1 MSLNTEIESDKVT
14 ILVAEDEEGLRDIAV
29 RVLRGAGYQVVV
41 ASDGR
46 EAIEALNRWSS
57 EIKLILTD
65 VVMPELGAEA
75 VLEHLR
81 QAELKI
87 PVVCTSGYSSR
98 HVPMGFV
105 DDANV
110 TLLQKPYN
118 LQELLSEVK
127 RALESSKG

>member
-1 MSLNTEIESDKVT
+1 MPLTTQLEPDKVT
-14 ILVAEDEEGLRDIAV
+14 ILVAEDEEGLRDIAA
-29 RVLRGAGYQVVV
+29 RVLRGAGYQVIV

-46 EAIEALNRWSS
+46 EAIEALTQWTS

-81 QAELKI
+81 KVKLDI

-98 HVPMGFV
+98 HVQMSFV
-105 DDANV
+105 DDAKV

-118 LQELLSEVK
+118 LQELLTEVK
-127 RALESSKG
+127 RALESP